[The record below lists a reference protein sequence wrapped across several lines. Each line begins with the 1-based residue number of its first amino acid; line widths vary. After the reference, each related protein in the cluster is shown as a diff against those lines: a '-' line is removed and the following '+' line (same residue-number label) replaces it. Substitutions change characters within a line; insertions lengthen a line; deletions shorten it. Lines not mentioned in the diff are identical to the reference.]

1 MTRKIMMPRVVQPK
15 RKFTFPRLHP
25 FFSNDCDCCAHVI
38 LNRRHMGPPIA
49 YTITLFFCRYTHLAS
64 RAESMCSRGFP
75 LPLRRTQLSH
85 ILLTDSL
92 SRHTCNYPKLTN
104 RSKRPLETYDMSS
117 LTIHKL
123 SGATTRV
130 GHHLFLNIH
139 QRVYRISM

>member
-1 MTRKIMMPRVVQPK
+1 METPNDEENNDAKSGATE
-15 RKFTFPRLHP
+15 RKFTFPRLHC
-25 FFSNDCDCCAHVI
+25 FFSNDCDCCASI
-38 LNRRHMGPPIA
+38 YIGLTNGTA
-49 YTITLFFCRYTHLAS
+49 YTTLFFCSYTHLAG
-64 RAESMCSRGFP
+64 RVESMCSRGFP

-117 LTIHKL
+117 LTIQKL